1 MIQVREDDHR
11 DHRGMNLVPDEEIED
26 KKGDRLGLRDTA
38 RAGAAI
44 RNPWSPLAKT
54 RFDLSC

>member
-1 MIQVREDDHR
+1 
-11 DHRGMNLVPDEEIED
+11 MNLVPDEEIED

-54 RFDLSC
+54 RFDLSCRQVRALPGVV